1 MLLDGFVCSSKL
13 VMLDYFNFTPVWF
26 NIIVLEICTHA
37 GFTVFKITVL
47 VMDMVETVMLT
58 ALFMTITVGK
68 QVTLIVEEILLVEM
82 RRAPGWKLRSGNLG
96 FSPPED
102 PGLE

>member
-1 MLLDGFVCSSKL
+1 
-13 VMLDYFNFTPVWF
+13 
-26 NIIVLEICTHA
+26 
-37 GFTVFKITVL
+37 
-47 VMDMVETVMLT
+47 MVDTVMFT

-68 QVTLIVEEILLVEM
+68 HVTLIAEEILLVKM

-102 PGLE
+102 GGLE

>member
-1 MLLDGFVCSSKL
+1 
-13 VMLDYFNFTPVWF
+13 
-26 NIIVLEICTHA
+26 
-37 GFTVFKITVL
+37 
-47 VMDMVETVMLT
+47 MDMVDTVMLT

-68 QVTLIVEEILLVEM
+68 HMTLIAEEILLVEI
-82 RRAPGWKLRSGNLG
+82 RRAPGWKVRSGNLG